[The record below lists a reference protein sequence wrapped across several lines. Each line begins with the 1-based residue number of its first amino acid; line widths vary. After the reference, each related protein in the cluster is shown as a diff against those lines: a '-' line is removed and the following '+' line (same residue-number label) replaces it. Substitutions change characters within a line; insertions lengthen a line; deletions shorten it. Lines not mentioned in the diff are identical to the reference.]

1 MKRICHITTVHP
13 RYDNRILQKECRSL
27 AKEGYKVYLI
37 VNDDYADEE
46 VDGVSIVSMHKKRKN
61 RWTRILFAPLDAYKE
76 ARKLKADL
84 YHLHDP
90 ELLFI
95 AKRLKKIS
103 PVIFDS
109 HEFTAEQILEKF
121 YIPKVLRYFLAKL
134 YRNLERKI
142 INKIDGLIV
151 PCTYAG
157 KDYFEGAY
165 KKVAYV
171 NNVPSITKPDFQE
184 VPYDKRKIEALYLGG
199 ITLQRGAREMVQA
212 AYQAK
217 ICLNMGGRFSPAELE
232 NELEDMEEYRTVN
245 YLGILDRKQVR
256 DVLGDSKIGIC
267 LLKNSGQYRKLD
279 NLPTKIYEY
288 MAAGIPVI
296 ASDFPYYKKVI
307 DKYQAGIC
315 VNPEDIKAIAEAIGY
330 LIEHPDK
337 AKKMGKNG
345 RRLVEEKFNWEQEK
359 QHLFELYRT
368 ILYE

>member
-27 AKEGYKVYLI
+27 VKEGYKVYLI
-37 VNDDYADEE
+37 VNDEDADEE

-61 RWTRILFAPLDAYKE
+61 RWTRILLAPLDAYKE

-121 YIPKVLRYFLAKL
+121 YIPKALRYCLARF
-134 YRNLERKI
+134 YRYWERRI

-157 KDYFEGAY
+157 QDYFEGVY

-171 NNVPSITKPDFQE
+171 NNVPSIAKSDFQE
-184 VPYDKRKIEALYLGG
+184 VPYDKRKIEALYLGS
-199 ITLQRGAREMVQA
+199 ITLQRGAREMMQA

-217 ICLNMGGRFSPAELE
+217 ICLNIGGTFSPAELE
-232 NELEDMEEYRTVN
+232 NELKSMEEYGAVN

-256 DVLGDSKIGIC
+256 NVLGDSKIGIC

-288 MAAGIPVI
+288 MAAGVPVI
-296 ASDFPYYKKVI
+296 ASDFPYYKKII
-307 DKYQAGIC
+307 DRNQVGIC
-315 VNPEDIKAIAEAIGY
+315 VNPEDIKAITEAIRY
-330 LIEHPDK
+330 LVEHPDK
-337 AKKMGKNG
+337 AEEMGKNG
-345 RRLVEEKFNWEQEK
+345 RKLVGEKFNWELEK
-359 QHLFELYRT
+359 QHLFELYKKV
-368 ILYE
+368 LYE